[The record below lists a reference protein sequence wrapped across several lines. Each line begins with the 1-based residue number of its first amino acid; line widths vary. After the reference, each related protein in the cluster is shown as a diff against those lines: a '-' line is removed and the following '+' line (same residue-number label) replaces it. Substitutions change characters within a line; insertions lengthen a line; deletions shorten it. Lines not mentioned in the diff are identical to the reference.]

1 MRVIALVRGSR
12 SPGSG
17 VLFGAD
23 YAGALCRAMTEGSR
37 YRKRR
42 PAGKMA
48 ERARAAPVVAP
59 VAPTAVKLSAE
70 RPAGP
75 DVKYPRI
82 EE

>member
-1 MRVIALVRGSR
+1 MA
-12 SPGSG
+12 
-17 VLFGAD
+17 
-23 YAGALCRAMTEGSR
+23 EGSR
-37 YRKRR
+37 YSKRR

-59 VAPTAVKLSAE
+59 VTARGGQAFAE